1 MTTLVIRGPED
12 AIAAVPYMLGFH
24 PSRSLVVIAF
34 GGPESVCAVRVDLAV
49 PNAERAAVVLGR
61 NRFTEAVLLGYGT
74 APEVEP
80 VAAATRTALAA
91 GGVRTVEAIRVA
103 DGRWWSL
110 TCRDPCC
117 PPEGRPYD
125 STVTEVAAQ
134 ATYAG
139 HVVLR
144 DRAEL
149 AASVQPL
156 TGPARLAMRRATLRA
171 ERRHARLPAAQAVRE
186 GVALI
191 PPLLAG
197 PDRPTDDEVAWLGC
211 LLTDL
216 RVRDEAWTH
225 MGPDAP
231 DTVIAFWR
239 DVLRRVE
246 DRYAPAPAS
255 LLAMA
260 AYTAGD
266 GGLANV
272 ALERAL
278 AADPRYSMA
287 ILLRRV
293 IDAGIPPSQV
303 RVSMTSAELSAAYER
318 EDRRAG

>member
-1 MTTLVIRGPED
+1 MTTLVIRSPED

-24 PSRSLVVIAF
+24 PSGSLVVLAF

-49 PNAERAAVVLGR
+49 PNAERAAAVLVR
-61 NRFTEAVLLGYGT
+61 NRFTDAVLLGYGT

-80 VAAATRTALAA
+80 VAAAMRAALAA
-91 GGVRTVEAIRVA
+91 GGVNTAEAIRVA
-103 DGRWWSL
+103 EGRWWSL
-110 TCRDPCC
+110 TCREPCC
-117 PPEGRPYD
+117 PSEGRPYD
-125 STVTEVAAQ
+125 SAATEIAAQ
-134 ATYAG
+134 ATFAG

-149 AASVQPL
+149 IASVQAS
-156 TGPARLAMRRATLRA
+156 TGPARASMRRATLRA
-171 ERRHARLPAAQAVRE
+171 ERRHARLPSTRAAQE
-186 GVALI
+186 GVELI
-191 PPLLAG
+191 SELLAG
-197 PDRPTDDEVAWLGC
+197 PDRPTDEEVAWLGC

-216 RVRDEAWTH
+216 RVRDEAWIR
-225 MGPDAP
+225 MNQDAP
-231 DTVIAFWR
+231 DPDIAFWR

-278 AADPRYSMA
+278 TADPRYSMA
-287 ILLRRV
+287 ILLRKV
-293 IDAGIPPSQV
+293 IDAGIPPAQV
-303 RVSMTSAELSAAYER
+303 RIRMTPAELSAAYER
-318 EDRRAG
+318 KDQQAS